1 MLYIVKVFR
10 IAFIGQNGVEL
21 GDQGQSDLFN
31 IISGLVDAHDYIEF
45 NSGYGNIFERTAA
58 DIAKNILL
66 GRTDKFGA
74 INLWLPYKTSEHIQ
88 NRKYYEAFFDRILFC
103 SRKQKKSAHRKR
115 DRELIKYS
123 DLILFCIQEAP
134 PSKKQIRLAHR
145 KKKCYINIA

>member
-103 SRKQKKSAHRKR
+103 SRKQKKSAHRKTPCDER
-115 DRELIKYS
+115 VT
-123 DLILFCIQEAP
+123 AP
-134 PSKKQIRLAHR
+134 PEPPAALPVLQSPPLPTLGTQILTFQTL
-145 KKKCYINIA
+145 K